1 VHAREAAL
9 VFAGRS
15 VFAGVAGVTSAQSRE
30 TDPALHSQDFMA
42 VGFLAATALVA
53 CFFAYIYF
61 QKRQQYL
68 AIWTLG
74 WSFYALHYVVSA
86 MGATVLANRWAYAAD
101 AWLYGVPALF
111 FFLGAQTYA
120 QHKPWVVPAGVSA
133 GILALWAAGNAAG
146 LLSVRVEVAA
156 ALLYAGVALVFWQE
170 SRRQE
175 TVADQ
180 LLAIAFA
187 GWAGLRVAVFF
198 LPMDVIPELQG
209 SLHLLPVA
217 PAAFAAMLM
226 VMAFY
231 EEEKR
236 RIERNM
242 LALSNLNLATSSFVG
257 GEIQRMLAQALDR
270 VLGVVRLPAG
280 ALFLHH
286 GDPQGPTSVVAV
298 GLDDEFCRV
307 AQDEGLDDYLVGLV
321 ARLGGLLGFRD
332 LRDAESVA
340 ALEREQPIRR
350 FRELALAQKLRSV
363 VAISLQ
369 AKEQAFGVL
378 LLGTPDTRRFAPA
391 EYRLLLA
398 LGHQIGMA
406 VENSYL
412 VQQTSRRSEEL
423 HVLNEIGRALSSTL
437 NKEELFTRVWEELRR
452 LFDVENFY
460 IATLDPVRDE
470 VCFHLEMIDG
480 VRMPKRTRRAG
491 NHLTEF
497 VIRTRQPVLIR
508 DNYVAQAKKLGV
520 EPIRSKGCFCCV
532 PLVAYDRAIGAMAVF
547 SDADHVFDEGH
558 LELLRVLASE
568 ASIAMENARLF
579 HEERTKARHLSL
591 LNTISRN
598 AIATLNPDE
607 MLAKIA
613 EQLEAGLTYDHIGIG
628 LLDYSTREVIVQAEA
643 GKRRGAL
650 GQRIPLGSG
659 LIGVVARNGQLS
671 TYDAGL
677 PADAGLKPLLPE
689 TLGAIALPIFYA
701 DQLHGILYIESSQP
715 ADFSDEDMLLLRT
728 LADLIAGA
736 LHNALSFQK
745 AQEQAITDGLTGV
758 KTHRFFMEA
767 LSAEWKRSTRA
778 GRSFAL
784 VLMDLDRFK
793 FVNDFYGHLEGDLV
807 LQRVGHILETNCR
820 RSDVVARYG
829 GDEFVILMPETNMEH
844 ARQLASKLRGW
855 ISADALLREKN
866 ISASFGI
873 ACYPLH
879 GSSPQE
885 LIQVADASMYLS
897 KHQGGNAVSTA
908 DHFDPNEA
916 KKWKRDVLEAYLGV
930 TLKRLFATGPE
941 AFEEIY
947 SRLKQFTESLAATEA
962 ANGDKPAPISAQGP
976 QALPQA
982 VLDTVTSLAFAIDA
996 KDHYTQGHSQK
1007 VSAYAALIA
1016 EALELSDIEVEE
1028 IRLGGVLHDI
1038 GKVAIPENILNKN
1051 GALNPD
1057 EWETMKSH
1065 VKFGAKIL
1073 DPLTPLA
1080 RIREMVLHHHE
1091 FFDGSGYPN
1100 ALSGEKI
1107 PLGARIIAVADAYD
1121 TITSDRTYKKARGA
1135 AEALAELER
1144 CADAQF
1150 DRKIVEI
1157 FVRTMRQLPNPIIE
1171 VASMS
1176 RSS

>member
-1 VHAREAAL
+1 
-9 VFAGRS
+9 
-15 VFAGVAGVTSAQSRE
+15 
-30 TDPALHSQDFMA
+30 MA
-42 VGFLAATALVA
+42 
-53 CFFAYIYF
+53 
-61 QKRQQYL
+61 
-68 AIWTLG
+68 
-74 WSFYALHYVVSA
+74 S
-86 MGATVLANRWAYAAD
+86 
-101 AWLYGVPALF
+101 
-111 FFLGAQTYA
+111 
-120 QHKPWVVPAGVSA
+120 
-133 GILALWAAGNAAG
+133 
-146 LLSVRVEVAA
+146 
-156 ALLYAGVALVFWQE
+156 
-170 SRRQE
+170 
-175 TVADQ
+175 
-180 LLAIAFA
+180 
-187 GWAGLRVAVFF
+187 
-198 LPMDVIPELQG
+198 
-209 SLHLLPVA
+209 
-217 PAAFAAMLM
+217 
-226 VMAFY
+226 Y

-236 RIERNM
+236 RVERNM

-298 GLDDEFCRV
+298 GLNDDFCRV
-307 AQDEGLDDYLVGLV
+307 AQNEGLDDYLVGLV
-321 ARLGGLLGFRD
+321 SRLGGLLGFRD
-332 LRDAESVA
+332 LRNAESVA
-340 ALEREQPIRR
+340 ALEREEPIKR
-350 FRELALAQKLRSV
+350 FRQLAIAQGLRSV

-378 LLGTPDTRRFAPA
+378 LLGTPDSRRFAPA

-437 NKEELFTRVWEELRR
+437 NKEELLVKIWQELRR
-452 LFDVENFY
+452 LIDVENFY
-460 IATLDPVRDE
+460 IAELDPVRDE
-470 VCFHLEMIDG
+470 MRFHFEVVG
-480 VRMPKRTRRAG
+480 GKPGPRRSRRTG
-491 NHLTEF
+491 NHLTEY

-508 DNYVAQAKKLGV
+508 DNYDAEVKKLGV
-520 EPIRSKGCFCCV
+520 EPIQQSGCFCCV
-532 PLVAYDRAIGAMAVF
+532 PLVAYDRAIGAMAVY
-547 SDADHVFDEGH
+547 ADQEHVFDEGH

-568 ASIAMENARLF
+568 ASIAIENARLF
-579 HEERTKARHLSL
+579 QEERTKARHLSL

-607 MLAKIA
+607 MLAKIT

-628 LLDYSTREVIVQAEA
+628 QLEYSTREIVIQAEA

-659 LIGVVARNGQLS
+659 LIGHVARNGQMAA
-671 TYDAGL
+671 YNANV
-677 PADAGLKPLLPE
+677 PADAGFKPLLPD
-689 TLGAIALPIFYA
+689 TLAAIALPVFYA
-701 DQLHGILYIESSQP
+701 EQLHGILYVESSQP
-715 ADFSDEDMLLLRT
+715 ADFSEEEVLLLRT

-855 ISADALLREKN
+855 VSADPLLREKN

-947 SRLKQFTESLAATEA
+947 SRLKQFTESLAATEG
-962 ANGDKPAPISAQGP
+962 ANGTATGATAAAQGP

-1007 VSAYAALIA
+1007 VSAYAALIG
-1016 EALELSDIEVEE
+1016 EALGLNDLEVEE

-1051 GALNPD
+1051 GPLNPQ
-1057 EWETMKSH
+1057 EWDTMKSH
-1065 VKFGAKIL
+1065 VTFGAKIL
-1073 DPLTPLA
+1073 EPLTPLA
-1080 RIREMVLHHHE
+1080 RIRDMVLHHHE
-1091 FFDGSGYPN
+1091 FFDGSGYPH
-1100 ALSGEKI
+1100 ALEGEKI

-1121 TITSDRTYKKARGA
+1121 TITSDRTYKKARAA

-1144 CADAQF
+1144 CANGQF
-1150 DRKIVEI
+1150 DAKVVEA
-1157 FVRTMRQLPNPIIE
+1157 FVRTMKSMPNPIIE
-1171 VASMS
+1171 VASIARNS
-1176 RSS
+1176 

>member
-1 VHAREAAL
+1 MVYESVIAMAL
-9 VFAGRS
+9 
-15 VFAGVAGVTSAQSRE
+15 
-30 TDPALHSQDFMA
+30 
-42 VGFLAATALVA
+42 LAATSLVA
-53 CFFAYIYF
+53 GFFAYMYGL
-61 QKRQQYL
+61 KRQFYL
-68 AIWTLG
+68 LLWTAGWAFCAIHYLPPAVAQWAPMGAVPESLDR
-74 WSFYALHYVVSA
+74 WFYASA
-86 MGATVLANRWAYAAD
+86 
-101 AWLYGVPALF
+101 ALF
-111 FFLGAQTYA
+111 FFLGAQVYA
-120 QHKPWVVPAGVSA
+120 QQKPWYIPAAVASGVL
-133 GILALWAAGNAAG
+133 GIWAAANSFHV
-146 LLSVRVEVAA
+146 LTIVPVVIPS
-156 ALLYAGVALVFWQE
+156 ALLFVAVGFVFWQE

-175 TVADQ
+175 TLADW
-180 LLAIAFA
+180 LLAISFTA
-187 GWAGLRVAVFF
+187 WAALRLALYFGFRGTPGAQLVSLRFIGAV
-198 LPMDVIPELQG
+198 
-209 SLHLLPVA
+209 
-217 PAAFAAMLM
+217 PAAFVAMLM
-226 VMAFY
+226 VMALY

-257 GEIQRMLAQALDR
+257 GEIQRMLSQALDR

-286 GDPQGPTSVVAV
+286 GDPQGPTSVVAI
-298 GLDDEFCRV
+298 GLDDNFCRV
-307 AQDEGLDDYLVGLV
+307 AQEEGLDDYLVGLV

-332 LRDAESVA
+332 LRDESLV
-340 ALEREQPIRR
+340 ALEKEEAIRR
-350 FRELALAQKLRSV
+350 FRQLALGQGLRSV

-378 LLGTPDTRRFAPA
+378 LLGTPDNRRFTPA
-391 EYRLLLA
+391 ELRLLLA

-437 NKEELFTRVWEELRR
+437 NKEDLLSKVWEELRR
-452 LFDVENFY
+452 LFDVDNFY
-460 IATLDPVRDE
+460 IANLDSAHDE
-470 VCFHLEMIDG
+470 VLFDLEMIDG
-480 VRMPKRTRRAG
+480 IRQPQRTRRAS
-491 NHLTEF
+491 NHLTEYI
-497 VIRTRQPVLIR
+497 IRTRQPVLIR
-508 DNYVAQAKKLGV
+508 ENYTAEVKKLGV
-520 EPIRSKGCFCCV
+520 EPIATSGCFCGV
-532 PLVAYDRAIGAMAVF
+532 PLVAYDRAIGAMAIF
-547 SDADHVFDEGH
+547 SEHDHVFDEGH
-558 LELLRVLASE
+558 LELMRVLASE
-568 ASIAMENARLF
+568 ASIAIENARLF

-607 MLAKIA
+607 MLAKIT
-613 EQLEAGLTYDHIGIG
+613 EQLEEGLTYDHIGIG
-628 LLDYSTREVIVQAEA
+628 VLDYSTREIVVQTEA
-643 GKRRGAL
+643 GKRRGAM
-650 GQRIPLGSG
+650 GQRVSLGAG
-659 LIGVVARNGQLS
+659 LIGHVARNGQLA
-671 TYDAGL
+671 TYQASI

-689 TLGAIALPIFYA
+689 SVSAIALPVFYA
-701 DQLHGILYIESSQP
+701 EQLHGILYIESSEH
-715 ADFSDEDMLLLRT
+715 AEFSDEEVLLLRT

-736 LHNALSFQK
+736 LHNSLSFQK

-778 GRSFAL
+778 ARAFAL

-844 ARQLASKLRGW
+844 ARQLATKLRGW
-855 ISADALLREKN
+855 VSADPLLREKN

-879 GSSPQE
+879 GSTPQE

-916 KKWKRDVLEAYLGV
+916 RKWKRDVLEAYLGV

-941 AFEEIY
+941 AFDEIY
-947 SRLKQFTESLAATEA
+947 NRLKQFTESLAATEGTSA
-962 ANGDKPAPISAQGP
+962 TPASGAGAAQG
-976 QALPQA
+976 AEGLPQA

-1007 VSAYAALIA
+1007 VAAYAALIA
-1016 EALELSDIEVEE
+1016 EALEMSDVEIEEV
-1028 IRLGGVLHDI
+1028 RLGGVLHDI

-1051 GALNPD
+1051 GPLNPD

-1065 VKFGAKIL
+1065 VVFGAKIL

-1091 FFDGSGYPN
+1091 FFDGSGYPQ
-1100 ALSGEKI
+1100 ALSKDSI

-1121 TITSDRTYKKARGA
+1121 TITSDRTYKKARNA
-1135 AEALAELER
+1135 SEALAELER
-1144 CADAQF
+1144 CANAQF
-1150 DRKIVEI
+1150 DGAIVDV

-1171 VASMS
+1171 VATAS
-1176 RSS
+1176 RNS

>member
-1 VHAREAAL
+1 MYPNLTAAAL
-9 VFAGRS
+9 
-15 VFAGVAGVTSAQSRE
+15 
-30 TDPALHSQDFMA
+30 
-42 VGFLAATALVA
+42 LAATTLVA
-53 CFFAYIYF
+53 CFFAYIYGL
-61 QKRQQYL
+61 KRQPYL
-68 AIWTLG
+68 LLWTAG
-74 WSFYALHYVVSA
+74 WSLFALHYLGPA
-86 MGATVLANRWAYAAD
+86 FAPLIPAGEIQNGLDR
-101 AWLYGVPALF
+101 WLYALAGVF
-111 FFLGAQTYA
+111 FFLGAQLYA
-120 QHKPWVVPAGVSA
+120 QIKPWKIAAAATGALLGV
-133 GILALWAAGNAAG
+133 WAAANAIH
-146 LLSVRVEVAA
+146 LLNAVPVAIPSALLFFAVAA
-156 ALLYAGVALVFWQE
+156 VFWQE

-175 TVADQ
+175 TLADR
-180 LLAIAFA
+180 LLAVSFVAWGILRLTIHLVFHGVA
-187 GWAGLRVAVFF
+187 GDSGIDIRPVSAV
-198 LPMDVIPELQG
+198 
-209 SLHLLPVA
+209 
-217 PAAFAAMLM
+217 PAAFVAMLM
-226 VMAFY
+226 VMALY

-236 RIERNM
+236 RVERNM

-257 GEIQRMLAQALDR
+257 GEIQKMLAQALDR

-286 GDPQGPTSVVAV
+286 GDPDGPTSVVAV
-298 GLDDEFCRV
+298 GLDDDFCRV
-307 AQDEGLDDYLVGLV
+307 AQTEGLDDYLVGLV

-332 LRDAESVA
+332 LRNSESVA
-340 ALEREQPIRR
+340 ALEREEPIRR
-350 FRELALAQKLRSV
+350 FRQLALGQGLRSV

-378 LLGTPDTRRFAPA
+378 LLGTPDSRRFTPA

-437 NKEELFTRVWEELRR
+437 NKEDLLGKVWEELRR

-460 IATLDPVRDE
+460 IAELDPLRDE
-470 VCFHLEMIDG
+470 MRFHLEFVDG
-480 VRMPKRTRRAG
+480 TRQPKRTRPAG
-491 NHLTEF
+491 NHLTEY

-508 DNYVAQAKKLGV
+508 ENYEEEVKKLGV
-520 EPIRSKGCFCCV
+520 VPIRKNGCFCCV
-532 PLVAYDRAIGAMAVF
+532 PLVAYDHAIGAMAVY
-547 SDADHVFDEGH
+547 SDQEHVFDEGH

-568 ASIAMENARLF
+568 ASIAIENARLF
-579 HEERTKARHLSL
+579 QEERTKARHLSL

-607 MLAKIA
+607 MLTKIT

-628 LLDYSTREVIVQAEA
+628 VLDYSTREIVVQAEA

-650 GQRIPLGSG
+650 GQRIPLGAS
-659 LIGVVARNGQLS
+659 LIGHVARTGQL
-671 TYDAGL
+671 AAHKANL
-677 PADAGLKPLLPE
+677 PGDAGLKPLLPE
-689 TLGAIALPIFYA
+689 TIAAIALPVFYA
-701 DQLHGILYIESSQP
+701 EQLHGVLYIESSEI
-715 ADFSDEDMLLLRT
+715 ADFSEEEVLLLRT

-855 ISADALLREKN
+855 VAADPLLREKN

-916 KKWKRDVLEAYLGV
+916 RKWKRDVLEAYLGV

-947 SRLKQFTESLAATEA
+947 ARLKQFTESLATTETT
-962 ANGDKPAPISAQGP
+962 NGETPKPAALQQEGP

-1007 VSAYAALIA
+1007 VSAYAAMIA
-1016 EALELSDIEVEE
+1016 QALDLNDVVVEE

-1051 GALNPD
+1051 GPLNPE
-1057 EWETMKSH
+1057 EWDTMKSH
-1065 VKFGAKIL
+1065 VTFGAKIL
-1073 DPLTPLA
+1073 DPLAPLA

-1091 FFDGSGYPN
+1091 FYDGSGYPH
-1100 ALSGEKI
+1100 ALSGENI

-1121 TITSDRTYKKARGA
+1121 TITSDRTYKKARVA
-1135 AEALAELER
+1135 TEALAELER
-1144 CADAQF
+1144 CANAQF
-1150 DRKIVEI
+1150 DGNIVKV
-1157 FVRTMRQLPNPIIE
+1157 FVHMMRQMPNPIIE
-1171 VASMS
+1171 VASVS
-1176 RSS
+1176 RNP

>member
-1 VHAREAAL
+1 VLAAL
-9 VFAGRS
+9 
-15 VFAGVAGVTSAQSRE
+15 
-30 TDPALHSQDFMA
+30 L
-42 VGFLAATALVA
+42 FL
-53 CFFAYIYF
+53 
-61 QKRQQYL
+61 
-68 AIWTLG
+68 
-74 WSFYALHYVVSA
+74 
-86 MGATVLANRWAYAAD
+86 
-101 AWLYGVPALF
+101 
-111 FFLGAQTYA
+111 LGAQLYA
-120 QHKPWVVPAGVSA
+120 QRKPWKLATGAIALVLGAWALANAMHLFNTVSVVIPSS
-133 GILALWAAGNAAG
+133 
-146 LLSVRVEVAA
+146 LLFVA
-156 ALLYAGVALVFWQE
+156 VASVFWQE

-175 TVADQ
+175 TLADR
-180 LLAIAFA
+180 LLAVSFVA
-187 GWAGLRVAVFF
+187 WSVLQLAVFF
-198 LPMDVIPELQG
+198 FFRNAPVDVGIDSPI
-209 SLHLLPVA
+209 SAVPS
-217 PAAFAAMLM
+217 AFVAMLM
-226 VMAFY
+226 VMASY

-298 GLDDEFCRV
+298 GLNDNFCRV
-307 AQDEGLDDYLVGLV
+307 AQNEGLDDYLVGLV

-332 LRDAESVA
+332 LRNSESVA
-340 ALEREQPIRR
+340 ALEREEPIRR
-350 FRELALAQKLRSV
+350 FRELALSQGLRSV

-378 LLGTPDTRRFAPA
+378 LLGTPDSRRFAPA

-437 NKEELFTRVWEELRR
+437 NREELLSKVWEELRR

-460 IATLDPVRDE
+460 IAELDPVRDE
-470 VCFHLEMIDG
+470 MRFHLEVIGGM
-480 VRMPKRTRRAG
+480 RMPKRSRPAG
-491 NHLTEF
+491 NHLTEY

-508 DNYVAQAKKLGV
+508 GNYVNEVQKLGV
-520 EPIRSKGCFCCV
+520 EPLRAGGCFCCV
-532 PLVAYDRAIGAMAVF
+532 PLVAYDHAIGAMAVF
-547 SDADHVFDEGH
+547 SDQEHAFDEGH

-568 ASIAMENARLF
+568 ASIAIENARLF
-579 HEERTKARHLSL
+579 QEERTKARHLSL

-607 MLAKIA
+607 MLAKIT
-613 EQLEAGLTYDHIGIG
+613 EQLETGLTYDHIGIG
-628 LLDYSTREVIVQAEA
+628 LLDYATREIVIQAEA
-643 GKRRGAL
+643 GKRRGVL
-650 GQRIPLGSG
+650 GQRVPLGAG
-659 LIGVVARNGQLS
+659 LVGLVARNGQLAAYNAS
-671 TYDAGL
+671 I
-677 PADAGLKPLLPE
+677 PADAGVKPLLPD
-689 TLGAIALPIFYA
+689 TLAAIALPVFYA
-701 DQLHGILYIESSQP
+701 EQLHGILYVESSQP
-715 ADFSDEDMLLLRT
+715 ADFSEEEVLLLRT

-778 GRSFAL
+778 GRAFAL

-855 ISADALLREKN
+855 VSADPLLREKN

-947 SRLKQFTESLAATEA
+947 SRLKQFTESLAATEES
-962 ANGDKPAPISAQGP
+962 GGSPSALAVTEGP

-1016 EALELSDIEVEE
+1016 EALDLSDLEVEE

-1051 GALNPD
+1051 GPLNPQ

-1065 VKFGAKIL
+1065 VTFGAKIL
-1073 DPLTPLA
+1073 DPLTPLG

-1100 ALSGEKI
+1100 AMAGETI

-1121 TITSDRTYKKARGA
+1121 TITSDRTYKKARA
-1135 AEALAELER
+1135 AVDALAELER
-1144 CADAQF
+1144 CANAQF
-1150 DRKIVEI
+1150 DGKIVEA
-1157 FVRTMRQLPNPIIE
+1157 FVRTMRQMPNPIIE
-1171 VASMS
+1171 VAAAS
-1176 RSS
+1176 RNS

>member
-1 VHAREAAL
+1 MIEQNFIVLAL
-9 VFAGRS
+9 
-15 VFAGVAGVTSAQSRE
+15 
-30 TDPALHSQDFMA
+30 
-42 VGFLAATALVA
+42 LAATSLVA
-53 CFFAYIYF
+53 GFFAYIYNL
-61 QKRQQYL
+61 KRQQYL
-68 AIWTLG
+68 LLWTAG
-74 WSFYALHYVVSA
+74 WSLFALHYL
-86 MGATVLANRWAYAAD
+86 G
-101 AWLYGVPALF
+101 PALAQWMPNGPLQIALDHWLLALAGIA
-111 FFLGAQTYA
+111 FFLGAQVYA
-120 QHKPWVVPAGVSA
+120 QRKPWVIPAAVTAGV
-133 GILALWAAGNAAG
+133 LG
-146 LLSVRVEVAA
+146 LLAFANSAHVIDLIPLDVPSSLLFVAVAA
-156 ALLYAGVALVFWQE
+156 VFWQE

-175 TVADQ
+175 TLADW
-180 LLAIAFA
+180 LLALAFFAWAILRIVLHFLFHDSVTGTSIGMRPIAGVPSIFV
-187 GWAGLRVAVFF
+187 G
-198 LPMDVIPELQG
+198 
-209 SLHLLPVA
+209 
-217 PAAFAAMLM
+217 MLM
-226 VMAFY
+226 VMAIY

-298 GLDDEFCRV
+298 GLSDDFCRA
-307 AQDEGLDDYLVGLV
+307 AQEEGLDDYLVGLV
-321 ARLGGLLGFRD
+321 SRLGGLLGFRD
-332 LRDAESVA
+332 LRDDSLT
-340 ALEREQPIRR
+340 ALEKEESIRR
-350 FRELALAQKLRSV
+350 FRELALKQGLRSV

-378 LLGTPDTRRFAPA
+378 LLGTPDSRRFAPA
-391 EYRLLLA
+391 ELRLLLA

-412 VQQTSRRSEEL
+412 IQQTSRRSEEL

-437 NKEELFTRVWEELRR
+437 NKEDLMRKIWEELRR

-460 IATLDPVRDE
+460 IGSLDPVRDE
-470 VCFHLEMIDG
+470 LCFDLEMIDG
-480 VRMPKRTRRAG
+480 VRMPKRSRPAG
-491 NHLTEF
+491 NHLTEY

-508 DNYVAQAKKLGV
+508 DNFAAEAKKLGV
-520 EPIRSKGCFCCV
+520 EPIQNNGCFCCV
-532 PLVAYDRAIGAMAVF
+532 PLVAYDHAIGAMGVF
-547 SDADHVFDEGH
+547 SEHERIFDEGH
-558 LELLRVLASE
+558 LELMRVLASE
-568 ASIAMENARLF
+568 ASIAIENARLF

-607 MLAKIA
+607 MLAKIT

-628 LLDYSTREVIVQAEA
+628 SLEYATREIVIQAEA

-650 GQRIPLGSG
+650 GQRIPLGVG
-659 LIGVVARNGQLS
+659 LIGHVARNGHVAAYRAANL
-671 TYDAGL
+671 
-677 PADAGLKPLLPE
+677 ADNALKPLLPD
-689 TLGAIALPIFYA
+689 TAAAIALPVFYA
-701 DQLHGILYIESSQP
+701 EQLHGILYIESSIP
-715 ADFSDEDMLLLRT
+715 LDFSEEEILLLRT

-736 LHNALSFQK
+736 LHNSLSFQK

-778 GRSFAL
+778 GRAFAL

-829 GDEFVILMPETNMEH
+829 GDEFVILMPETSMEH
-844 ARQLASKLRGW
+844 ARQLATKLRGW
-855 ISADALLREKN
+855 VASDPLLREKN

-947 SRLKQFTESLAATEA
+947 SRLKQFTESLAATETN
-962 ANGDKPAPISAQGP
+962 NGNAVAPSGAPQGP

-1016 EALELSDIEVEE
+1016 EAMEMSDVEVEE

-1038 GKVAIPENILNKN
+1038 GKVAIPEQILNKS
-1051 GALNPD
+1051 GPLNPE

-1065 VKFGAKIL
+1065 VQFGAKIL

-1080 RIREMVLHHHE
+1080 RIREIVLHHHE
-1091 FFDGSGYPN
+1091 FFDGSGYPE
-1100 ALSGEKI
+1100 ALAGEKI

-1121 TITSDRTYKKARGA
+1121 TITSDRTYKKGRTSAD
-1135 AEALAELER
+1135 ALSELER
-1144 CADAQF
+1144 CANAQF
-1150 DRKIVEI
+1150 DGAIVAL
-1157 FVRTMRQLPNPIIE
+1157 FVRTMRSLPNPIIE
-1171 VASMS
+1171 VASATP
-1176 RSS
+1176 RIP

>member
-1 VHAREAAL
+1 VRGRARPISFRGHL
-9 VFAGRS
+9 
-15 VFAGVAGVTSAQSRE
+15 VAGNGTVPEWSGEKTQALTNQSFI
-30 TDPALHSQDFMA
+30 ALA
-42 VGFLAATALVA
+42 LLAATSLVA
-53 CFFAYIYF
+53 GFFAYIYNL
-61 QKRQQYL
+61 KRRPYL
-68 AIWTLG
+68 MYWTLG
-74 WSFYALHYVVSA
+74 WLFVALSYL
-86 MGATVLANRWAYAAD
+86 GPVLSRVTYTLPLQAALDQLLYAA
-101 AWLYGVPALF
+101 AGLF
-111 FFLGAQTYA
+111 FFLGAQLYA
-120 QHKPWVVPAGVSA
+120 QRELWRIPAAFAGGVLVVWAGANSLKLFFIPP
-133 GILALWAAGNAAG
+133 ILP
-146 LLSVRVEVAA
+146 AA
-156 ALLYAGVALVFWQE
+156 AIFLGVAYLFWQE

-175 TVADQ
+175 TLADW
-180 LLAIAFA
+180 LLALAFVV
-187 GWAGLRVAVFF
+187 WAAVELAFSLFRNAPFF
-198 LPMDVIPELQG
+198 SEISFQT
-209 SLHLLPVA
+209 
-217 PAAFAAMLM
+217 AAAVPSAFVAMLM
-226 VMAFY
+226 VMALY

-236 RIERNM
+236 RVERNM

-257 GEIQRMLAQALDR
+257 GEIQRMLSQALDR
-270 VLGVVRLPAG
+270 VLGVVRLPVG

-298 GLDDEFCRV
+298 GLSDEFCRT
-307 AQDEGLDDYLVGLV
+307 AQEQGLDDYLVGLV
-321 ARLGGLLGFRD
+321 SRLGGLLGFRD
-332 LRDAESVA
+332 LRNDDTVA
-340 ALEREQPIRR
+340 ALERDEPIRR
-350 FRELALAQKLRSV
+350 FRKLALQQGLRSI

-378 LLGTPDTRRFAPA
+378 LLGTPDSRRFTPA

-412 VQQTSRRSEEL
+412 IQQTSRRSEEL

-437 NKEELFTRVWEELRR
+437 NKDDLLRKVWEELRR
-452 LFDVENFY
+452 LFAVENFY
-460 IATLDPVRDE
+460 IASLDPVRDE
-470 VCFHLEMIDG
+470 MRFDLEVVG
-480 VRMPKRTRRAG
+480 GAQVEARTRPAG
-491 NHLTEF
+491 NHLTEYI
-497 VIRTRQPVLIR
+497 IRTRQPVLITE
-508 DNYVAQAKKLGV
+508 NYAAEVKKLGV
-520 EPIRSKGCFCCV
+520 EPARENSCFCGV
-532 PLVAYDRAIGAMAVF
+532 PLVAYDHAIGAMVVY
-547 SDADHVFDEGH
+547 SDNERTFDEGH
-558 LELLRVLASE
+558 LELMRVLASE
-568 ASIAMENARLF
+568 ASIAIENARLF

-628 LLDYSTREVIVQAEA
+628 VLEYATRELIVQAEA
-643 GKRRGAL
+643 GARRGAL
-650 GQRIPLGSG
+650 GLRVPLGSG
-659 LIGVVARNGQLS
+659 LIGHVARSGQL
-671 TYDAGL
+671 
-677 PADAGLKPLLPE
+677 ADYRASSNMDSAHKPLLAD
-689 TLGAIALPIFYA
+689 TTAAIALPIFYA
-701 DQLHGILYIESSQP
+701 EQLHGVLYIESGT
-715 ADFSDEDMLLLRT
+715 AVEFSDEEILLLRT

-736 LHNALSFQK
+736 LHNAYSFQK

-778 GRSFAL
+778 GRAFAL

-855 ISADALLREKN
+855 VSADPLLREKN

-947 SRLKQFTESLAATEA
+947 SRLKQFTESLASTET
-962 ANGDKPAPISAQGP
+962 GGGKSAEADGLPGP
-976 QALPQA
+976 QSLPQA

-1016 EALELSDIEVEE
+1016 ESMNMTDAEIEE

-1038 GKVAIPENILNKN
+1038 GKVAIPESILNKS
-1051 GALNPD
+1051 GPLNPE

-1073 DPLTPLA
+1073 DPLAPLA

-1091 FFDGSGYPN
+1091 FYDGSGYPD
-1100 ALSGEKI
+1100 ALGGENI

-1121 TITSDRTYKKARGA
+1121 TITSDRTYKKGRGST
-1135 AEALAELER
+1135 EALAELER
-1144 CADAQF
+1144 CANAQF
-1150 DRKIVEI
+1150 DGAIVQT
-1157 FVRTMRQLPNPIIE
+1157 FVRVMRQLPNPIIE
-1171 VASMS
+1171 VAATSAP
-1176 RSS
+1176 RNT

>member
-1 VHAREAAL
+1 LVYENFIAL
-9 VFAGRS
+9 ALFTATTL
-15 VFAGVAGVTSAQSRE
+15 VAG
-30 TDPALHSQDFMA
+30 
-42 VGFLAATALVA
+42 
-53 CFFAYIYF
+53 FFSYIYSL
-61 QKRQQYL
+61 KRQVYL
-68 AIWTLG
+68 LLWTAG
-74 WSFYALHYVVSA
+74 WALFALHYV
-86 MGATVLANRWAYAAD
+86 GAALAQWMPSTPMQAALDRWLCVLT
-101 AWLYGVPALF
+101 ALF
-111 FFLGAQTYA
+111 FFLGAQLYA
-120 QHKPWVVPAGVSA
+120 QRKPWKVAAGVVALLLGAWAFANAAHLFTTVSVVVPSSLLF
-133 GILALWAAGNAAG
+133 LA
-146 LLSVRVEVAA
+146 VAS
-156 ALLYAGVALVFWQE
+156 VFWHE

-175 TVADQ
+175 TLADR
-180 LLAIAFA
+180 LLAVSFA
-187 GWAGLRVAVFF
+187 AWSVLQLAVFF
-198 LPMDVIPELQG
+198 FYRNVPVDVGIDSPI
-209 SLHLLPVA
+209 SAVPS
-217 PAAFAAMLM
+217 AFVAMLM
-226 VMAFY
+226 VMASY

-298 GLDDEFCRV
+298 GLNDDFCRV
-307 AQDEGLDDYLVGLV
+307 AQNEGLDDYLVGLV
-321 ARLGGLLGFRD
+321 SRLGGLLGFRD
-332 LRDAESVA
+332 LRNSESVA
-340 ALEREQPIRR
+340 ALEKEEPIRR
-350 FRELALAQKLRSV
+350 FRELALAQGLRSV

-378 LLGTPDTRRFAPA
+378 LLGTPDSRRFAPA

-437 NKEELFTRVWEELRR
+437 NKEDLLSKVWEELRR

-460 IATLDPVRDE
+460 IGELDPVRDE
-470 VCFHLEMIDG
+470 MRFHLEIIGGM
-480 VRMPKRTRRAG
+480 RMPKRSRPAG
-491 NHLTEF
+491 NHVTEY

-508 DNYVAQAKKLGV
+508 DNYVNEVQKLGV
-520 EPIRSKGCFCCV
+520 EPLRSGGCFCCV
-532 PLVAYDRAIGAMAVF
+532 PLVAYDHAIGAMAVF
-547 SDADHVFDEGH
+547 SDQEHVFDEGH

-568 ASIAMENARLF
+568 ASIAIENARLF
-579 HEERTKARHLSL
+579 QEERTKARHLSL

-607 MLAKIA
+607 MLAKIT
-613 EQLEAGLTYDHIGIG
+613 EQLETGLTYDHIGIG
-628 LLDYSTREVIVQAEA
+628 VLDYATREIVVQAEA

-650 GQRIPLGSG
+650 GQRIPLGTG
-659 LIGVVARNGQLS
+659 LVGQVARNGQLAA
-671 TYDAGL
+671 YNANI
-677 PADAGLKPLLPE
+677 PADVGFKPLLPD
-689 TLGAIALPIFYA
+689 TLAAIALPVFYA
-701 DQLHGILYIESSQP
+701 EQLHGILYVESSQP
-715 ADFSDEDMLLLRT
+715 ADFSEEEVLLLRT

-778 GRSFAL
+778 GRAFAL

-855 ISADALLREKN
+855 VSADPLLREKN

-947 SRLKQFTESLAATEA
+947 SRLKQFTESLAATEGPKGSSGA
-962 ANGDKPAPISAQGP
+962 GAGAPEGP

-1016 EALELSDIEVEE
+1016 EALDLSDLEVEE

-1051 GALNPD
+1051 GPLNPD

-1065 VKFGAKIL
+1065 VTFGAKIL

-1091 FFDGSGYPN
+1091 FFDGSGYPR
-1100 ALSGEKI
+1100 AMAGEEI

-1121 TITSDRTYKKARGA
+1121 TITSDRTYKKARAA
-1135 AEALAELER
+1135 AEALAELQR
-1144 CADAQF
+1144 CANAQF
-1150 DRKIVEI
+1150 DGKIVEV
-1157 FVRTMRQLPNPIIE
+1157 FVRAMRKLPNPIIE
-1171 VASMS
+1171 VAAAS
-1176 RSS
+1176 RNL

>member
-1 VHAREAAL
+1 VSEGAVCKTDGESIAAL
-9 VFAGRS
+9 IYESFIALTLLGATS
-15 VFAGVAGVTSAQSRE
+15 LVAG
-30 TDPALHSQDFMA
+30 
-42 VGFLAATALVA
+42 
-53 CFFAYIYF
+53 FFAYIYGL
-61 QKRQQYL
+61 KRQPYL
-68 AIWTLG
+68 LFWTAG
-74 WSFYALHYVVSA
+74 WSLYALHFLS
-86 MGATVLANRWAYAAD
+86 
-101 AWLYGVPALF
+101 PALARWLPSSPVQSPLNHWLCALAALC
-111 FFLGAQTYA
+111 FFLGAQVYA
-120 QHKPWVVPAGVSA
+120 QHKPWIVPAAVAA
-133 GILALWAAGNAAG
+133 GILGLWAAADAIH
-146 LLSVRVEVAA
+146 LLPFAPVIIPS
-156 ALLYAGVALVFWQE
+156 ALLFFAPAVIFWQE

-175 TVADQ
+175 TLADK
-180 LLAIAFA
+180 LLAISFA
-187 GWAGLRVAVFF
+187 AWAVVRVALYVAFHNA
-198 LPMDVIPELQG
+198 PEGIDVTL
-209 SLHLLPVA
+209 SPVA
-217 PAAFAAMLM
+217 AGPSAFVAMLM
-226 VMAFY
+226 VMALY

-257 GEIQRMLAQALDR
+257 GEIQRMLSQALDR

-298 GLDDEFCRV
+298 GLNDDFCRV
-307 AQDEGLDDYLVGLV
+307 AQEEGLDDYLVGLV

-332 LRDAESVA
+332 LRDASLA
-340 ALEREQPIRR
+340 ALEKEESIRR
-350 FRELALAQKLRSV
+350 FRQLALGQGLRSV

-378 LLGTPDTRRFAPA
+378 LLGTPDNRRFTPA
-391 EYRLLLA
+391 ELRLLLA

-437 NKEELFTRVWEELRR
+437 NKEDLLRKVWQELRR

-460 IATLDPVRDE
+460 IAELDPLRDE
-470 VCFHLEMIDG
+470 MHFDLELIDG
-480 VRMPKRTRRAG
+480 MRMPKRSRPAG
-491 NHLTEF
+491 NHITEY

-508 DNYVAQAKKLGV
+508 DDYVAEVKKLGV
-520 EPIRSKGCFCCV
+520 EPIRSGGCFCCV
-532 PLVAYDRAIGAMAVF
+532 PLVAYDHVIGAMAVF
-547 SDADHVFDEGH
+547 SDQEHVFDEGH
-558 LELLRVLASE
+558 LELMRVLASE
-568 ASIAMENARLF
+568 ASIAIENARLF
-579 HEERTKARHLSL
+579 NEERTKARHLSL

-607 MLAKIA
+607 MLGKIT

-628 LLDYSTREVIVQAEA
+628 VLEYATRDLVIQTEA
-643 GKRRGAL
+643 GTRRGTL
-650 GQRIPLGSG
+650 GQRIPLGNG
-659 LIGVVARNGQLS
+659 LIGHVARNGQMAVYS
-671 TYDAGL
+671 SSAT
-677 PADAGLKPLLPE
+677 ADAALKPLLPDSRA
-689 TLGAIALPIFYA
+689 AIALPVFYA
-701 DQLHGILYIESSQP
+701 EQLHAVLYVES
-715 ADFSDEDMLLLRT
+715 AEHRDFSEEEVLLLRT

-778 GRSFAL
+778 GRAFAL

-820 RSDVVARYG
+820 RSDVVSRYG

-844 ARQLASKLRGW
+844 ARQLATKLRGW
-855 ISADALLREKN
+855 VSADPLLREKN

-879 GSSPQE
+879 GATPQE

-947 SRLKQFTESLAATEA
+947 SRLKQFTESLAATEGADGA
-962 ANGDKPAPISAQGP
+962 AASCAEEGP

-1016 EALELSDIEVEE
+1016 EAMGMTELQVEE
-1028 IRLGGVLHDI
+1028 IRLGAVLHDI

-1051 GALNPD
+1051 GPLNPD

-1065 VKFGAKIL
+1065 VTFGAKIL
-1073 DPLTPLA
+1073 EPLTPLS

-1091 FFDGSGYPN
+1091 FFDGSGYPEGL
-1100 ALSGEKI
+1100 AGENI
-1107 PLGARIIAVADAYD
+1107 PLGARIITVADAYD
-1121 TITSDRTYKKARGA
+1121 TITSDRTYKKARTSADG
-1135 AEALAELER
+1135 LAELER
-1144 CADAQF
+1144 CANAQF
-1150 DRKIVEI
+1150 DGNIVAV
-1157 FVRTMRQLPNPIIE
+1157 FVRAMRQVPNPVIE
-1171 VASMS
+1171 VASLS
-1176 RSS
+1176 RNS